1 MSESKRERYIRLLK
15 SKADLNFVELTF
27 DAVKEIIELLEE
39 TSAEPEVIR
48 CKECKWW
55 RQQTNYQGSPLSFGL
70 CESDDMWRPLYGET
84 YEVSHIDTDD
94 DFYCGYAELRGEQ
107 E

>member
-39 TSAEPEVIR
+39 TSAEPEIIR
-48 CKECKWW
+48 CKDCKWFGEAGCAVMIVDDLDKP
-55 RQQTNYQGSPLSFGL
+55 TEDDYCSF
-70 CESDDMWRPLYGET
+70 
-84 YEVSHIDTDD
+84 
-94 DFYCGYAELRGEQ
+94 AERKE
-107 E
+107 ECTP

>member
-1 MSESKRERYIRLLK
+1 MNESKRERYIRLLK

-55 RQQTNYQGSPLSFGL
+55 RQQTNYQGSPLSFGF
-70 CESDDMWRPLYGET
+70 CESGDMWQSLYGET
-84 YEVSHIDTDD
+84 YEVEHIETDD
-94 DFYCGYAELRGEQ
+94 DFFCGYAERKE